1 MARKGTL
8 GRLIF
13 GLIAGT
19 VVAGVAMAEPPEMAQ
34 PNTQQVVVLDEC
46 DPGTFNAAFGPDTC
60 HNVVSGGGVKLQD
73 FLTALP
79 TGHPAWL
86 FFPSDRLEINESDTV
101 RIVSQGGEIHT
112 FTEVAAYG
120 GGFIP
125 VLNNP
130 PNSPAVPECDGG
142 YAKNA
147 KMASTRLI
155 QGSSLLVGGLTK
167 GVHHFECCV
176 HPWMRLDVEV
186 K

>member
-1 MARKGTL
+1 MAIRGTL
-8 GRLIF
+8 WSFSLLL
-13 GLIAGT
+13 GLMTGILSTRIAIAGEK
-19 VVAGVAMAEPPEMAQ
+19 V
-34 PNTQQVVVLDEC
+34 QQIIMLDEC
-46 DPGTFNAAFGPDTC
+46 DPATFNAAFGPDTC
-60 HNVVSGGGVKLQD
+60 RNVVSGGGVVLPD
-73 FLTALP
+73 FLAALP

-86 FFPSDRLEINESDTV
+86 FFPTNELELTTGDTLRVIN
-101 RIVSQGGEIHT
+101 QGGEIHT
-112 FTEVAAYG
+112 FTEVSSYG

-130 PNSPAVPECDGG
+130 ANSPAVPECEGG

-147 KMASTRLI
+147 KLASTRLI
-155 QGSSLLVGGLTK
+155 QGSSLLVDGLTK

>member
-1 MARKGTL
+1 MA
-8 GRLIF
+8 
-13 GLIAGT
+13 IAHD
-19 VVAGVAMAEPPEMAQ
+19 EI
-34 PNTQQVVVLDEC
+34 QQVVTLDEC
-46 DPGTFNAAFGPDTC
+46 DPFTFNAAFGADTC
-60 HNVVSGGGVKLQD
+60 HNVVSGGGVPLSD
-73 FLTALP
+73 FFAALP

-86 FFPSDRLEINESDTV
+86 FFPTNELELERGDTLRVIN
-101 RIVSQGGEIHT
+101 QGGEIHT
-112 FTEVAAYG
+112 FTEVVTYG
-120 GGFIP
+120 GGFVS

-147 KMASTRLI
+147 KLASTRLI
-155 QGSSLLVGGLTK
+155 QGSSLLVNGLTK

>member
-1 MARKGTL
+1 MATRGTL
-8 GRLIF
+8 WSFSLF
-13 GLIAGT
+13 LGLMTGILT
-19 VVAGVAMAEPPEMAQ
+19 TRMATAQ
-34 PNTQQVVVLDEC
+34 ENIQQVVILDEC
-46 DPGTFNAAFGPDTC
+46 DPTTFNATFGPDTC
-60 HNVVSGGGVKLQD
+60 HNVVSGGGVVLKD
-73 FLTALP
+73 FLAALP

-86 FFPSDRLEINESDTV
+86 FFPTNQLEIEEGDTLRV
-101 RIVSQGGEIHT
+101 INQGGEIHT

-142 YAKNA
+142 YANSA
-147 KMASTRLI
+147 KLASTRLI
-155 QGSSLLVGGLTK
+155 QGSSLLVNGLTT